1 MQELIRNKIEELQ
14 VKLNNLDVL
23 NKDNQLFII
32 KYAAQKEILLE
43 ILTHA

>member
-14 VKLNNLDVL
+14 GKINNLDVL
-23 NKDNQLFII
+23 NEDDRMFII

-43 ILTHA
+43 LLTHA

>member
-14 VKLNNLDVL
+14 AKINSLDVL